1 MGNKKLRGILLP
13 VATLLAFV
21 GIWQAVCVVFKI
33 ETYTLPSP
41 WDIATTMY
49 DDSAMLWEH
58 VLATFKLA
66 LIGLGSG
73 LAIGIVVAV
82 FLHVVPFLREAFAPL
97 LVLSQNVPLIALG
110 PLLMIWFGFGWT
122 PKLILLVLVCFFP
135 VALSILVGLGQ
146 AEPQLREYLGM
157 IGASRW
163 ERLKRLEFPASL
175 SYLFSGL
182 RIAATYVVSSAIVAE
197 WLGANKGI
205 GFYLKLKFNGF
216 DQPGVFG
223 SIVCIVTLSFLFY
236 YAVVFAERMTIRW
249 RPRSQGD
256 WKGASS

>member
-1 MGNKKLRGILLP
+1 
-13 VATLLAFV
+13 
-21 GIWQAVCVVFKI
+21 
-33 ETYTLPSP
+33 
-41 WDIATTMY
+41 
-49 DDSAMLWEH
+49 MLGTH
-58 VLATFKLA
+58 MLATFYLA
-66 LIGLGSG
+66 LFG
-73 LAIGIVVAV
+73 LALGLIIGIIVAI
-82 FLHVVPFLREAFAPL
+82 LIHVVPYLREAFAPL

-135 VALSILVGLGQ
+135 IALSILMGLGQ

-175 SYLFSGL
+175 TYLFSGL

-223 SIVCIVTLSFLFY
+223 SIVCVVTLSFLFY
-236 YAVVFAERMTIRW
+236 YAVVIAERLIIRW
-249 RPRSQGD
+249 RPRSEGD